1 MQLGFFEMV
10 GNGNCNGNMAY
21 DIMINILKRLP
32 VKSLFRFKCVSK
44 DWFNLFNSP
53 YFISLHLQHSTLLLL
68 FQRIPLSNLNHSQSS
83 SSSSSC
89 LIGQDFKVH
98 NPQFI
103 DFAVTDKVIGSCN
116 GLLCVKHTNNNHMLS
131 ISNPATREIRQ
142 VPEILHD
149 IKSFYYFGF
158 GFSPIANDYKVVRIS
173 VPDEDRILDLDDI
186 RVSRAEVYSL
196 TSGAWREIDATIL
209 QTLYLMS
216 NSVTVNGVMF
226 WQAFATDPDAEFVV
240 SFDIS
245 SEMFTLL
252 KGPPSPPS
260 TLLTHSHTNVLAVHN
275 NKLAMFHYFI
285 NGSFESSS
293 IELWVLEAER
303 WVKQYS
309 VGPFSRILYPLSI
322 WGDEI
327 VCREELHGRVDE
339 YSKVETVLS
348 LFNPYS
354 NELKKLPAQRD
365 KYYYVS
371 FNYAESVVPVANVH
385 HEQE

>member
-245 SEMFTLL
+245 SEMFTL
-252 KGPPSPPS
+252 
-260 TLLTHSHTNVLAVHN
+260 
-275 NKLAMFHYFI
+275 
-285 NGSFESSS
+285 FESSS

>member
-1 MQLGFFEMV
+1 MV
-10 GNGNCNGNMAY
+10 GNGNSNGNLPN
-21 DIMINILKRLP
+21 DIMISILKRLP

-53 YFISLHLQHSTLLLL
+53 YFISHHLQYSTLFLL
-68 FQRIPLSNLNHSQSS
+68 FQRIPLPNLNQSQSP
-83 SSSSSC
+83 SSSSC

-98 NPQFI
+98 NPQLI
-103 DFAVTDKVIGSCN
+103 DFALTDKIIGSCN
-116 GLLCVKHTNNNHMLS
+116 GLLCVKHTNNHMLS
-131 ISNPATREIRQ
+131 IWNPATREIRQ
-142 VPEILHD
+142 VLEILHD
-149 IKSFYYFGF
+149 IKSFSYFGF
-158 GFSPIANDYKVVRIS
+158 GFSPIVNDYKVVRIS

-186 RVSRAEVYSL
+186 RVSRAEVFSL
-196 TSGAWREIDATIL
+196 TSGSWREIDATIL
-209 QTLYLMS
+209 QTLNLMF
-216 NSVTVNGVMF
+216 NSVTANGVMF
-226 WQAFATDPDAEFVV
+226 WQAFGIDPDAEFVV
-240 SFDIS
+240 SFDIGR
-245 SEMFTLL
+245 EMFTLL
-252 KGPPSPPS
+252 EGPPPPPS
-260 TLLTHSHTNVLAVHN
+260 TSLTHSHTNVLAVHN

-285 NGSFESSS
+285 NGSSESSS

-322 WGDEI
+322 WRDEI

-365 KYYYVS
+365 EYYYVS
-371 FNYAESVVPVANVH
+371 FNYAESIVPVANFH
-385 HEQE
+385 HEQ